1 MTKQKISSNIE
12 HEISWL
18 EEDADESIKE
28 INHSLPHRDMHHVLD
43 MDEGHLADVLKL
55 VPVLWATGYLGNI
68 TPDELENKY
77 SNFCKERFSK
87 DWVTF
92 EYQNTQHLCDDFI
105 DWSEEKRQP
114 DVSINRN
121 ASHRASYPEDV
132 AIIAQYLQTH
142 GDVDSSEIDP
152 NVLENLYHDFS
163 EDKYEAGWMRLDDSL
178 LQQFSIWLEDRIFS
192 GDSIS
197 KDTDEEHDC

>member
-92 EYQNTQHLCDDFI
+92 EYQNTQHLCDDTINVFYKI
-105 DWSEEKRQP
+105 F
-114 DVSINRN
+114 VS
-121 ASHRASYPEDV
+121 
-132 AIIAQYLQTH
+132 YL
-142 GDVDSSEIDP
+142 
-152 NVLENLYHDFS
+152 
-163 EDKYEAGWMRLDDSL
+163 A
-178 LQQFSIWLEDRIFS
+178 RIFFYFS
-192 GDSIS
+192 VQ
-197 KDTDEEHDC
+197 KKRENK